1 MRRRRTLVG
10 SVGAFVCATI
20 LLVSPLFSVAGPI
33 ELKAITFLPRA
44 HKTAQPAKMFIDRM
58 NEVAKGDLVIKY
70 VGGPEVIAGKDQPE
84 ALRSGAVDL
93 LFCPSNWNAGAFH
106 FREAEVVMNSAFSP
120 VEERKNGFYDT
131 MLDLHKKKG
140 LYYLGRFDWREEF
153 YMWTT
158 FPFTKPEDLKGHKL
172 YVASSFIAVYKALGI
187 AGVTVPTQEMYTAM
201 ERKTIEGTTLPLPP
215 IRSFGIHELIKY
227 CIDAPMHSSGLVCVA
242 NLDKWNNLPK
252 SLQDLMAKTYA
263 KWEAEDMMPWYER
276 LYSTE
281 RKALEDKGVKFVKF
295 SSEDSKRFNDIVEEA
310 YWTGIEQKL
319 GNKEYAAQ
327 LRKLAGK

>member
-1 MRRRRTLVG
+1 MRRRETFAV
-10 SVGAFVCATI
+10 SVGICVCATV
-20 LLVSPLFSVAGPI
+20 LLLSPLFSLAAPI

-44 HKTAQPAKMFIDRM
+44 HKTAQPAKLFIDRM
-58 NEVAKGDLVIKY
+58 NEAAKGELVIKY
-70 VGGPEVIAGKDQPE
+70 LGGPEVIAGKDQPE
-84 ALRSGAVDL
+84 AVRSGAVDI
-93 LFCPSNWNAGAFH
+93 LFCPSNWTAGAFN

-120 VEERKNGFYDT
+120 IEERKNGFYDT
-131 MLDLHKKKG
+131 MLELHKNKG

-187 AGVTVPTQEMYTAM
+187 AGVTVPTEEMYTAM

-215 IRSFGIHELIKY
+215 IRSFGIHELVKY
-227 CIDAPMHSSGLVCVA
+227 CIDAPMHSSGLVCVG
-242 NLDKWNNLPK
+242 NLEKWNKLPK
-252 SLQDLMAKTYA
+252 NLQDLVAKTYA
-263 KWEAEDMMPWYER
+263 KWEAEEMMPWYEQ

-281 RKALEDKGVKFVKF
+281 RKALQDKGVKFVKF
-295 SSEDSKRFNDIVEEA
+295 SAEDAKRFNDIVEEA
-310 YWTGIEQKL
+310 YWNGIEQKL
-319 GNKEYAAQ
+319 GNKEYAAR